1 MSGWGFMSLSDSLS
15 PSMKFISKT
24 HDFILIVVI
33 MIISL
38 VLYLSYFLLFGSGYS
53 RSVVGSEGLE
63 VFWALVPMCLLASL
77 AVPSL
82 HCLYFS
88 EENFNPLMSIK
99 AVGHQWYWSYEYSD
113 FDSVSFDS
121 YMMSDLNVWDV
132 RLLSVDQSVIL
143 PVQESIRAIVS
154 SSDVI
159 HSWALPAL
167 GVKVDAVP
175 GRLNQ
180 SLVRSEKV
188 GDVFGQCSEICGSLH
203 SFMPI
208 CLSFVPKPQFLNWV
222 KIQISC

>member
-1 MSGWGFMSLSDSLS
+1 MSGWGFVSLSDSLS

-24 HDFILIVVI
+24 HDLILIVAVMIVCLVI
-33 MIISL
+33 YI
-38 VLYLSYFLLFGSGYS
+38 SYFLLFTPGYS
-53 RSVVGSEGLE
+53 RSVLGSEGLE
-63 VFWALVPMCLLASL
+63 VFWALVPMCLLAGL

-82 HCLYFS
+82 HCLYFT
-88 EENFNPLMSIK
+88 EESFNPLMSVK
-99 AVGHQWYWSYEYSD
+99 AIGHQWYWSYEYSD
-113 FDSVSFDS
+113 FDSISFDS
-121 YMMSDLNVWDV
+121 YMITDLNVWDV
-132 RLLSVDQSVIL
+132 RLLSVDQSAVL
-143 PVQESIRAIVS
+143 PVKESIRAIVS

-159 HSWALPAL
+159 HSWAIPAL

-208 CLSFVPKPQFLNWV
+208 CLSFIPKSQFLVWIESYNNN
-222 KIQISC
+222 